1 MDKTVGFATS
11 FVVRTIVIE
20 EDMMIVA
27 IKEDMMI
34 VAIGEDM
41 MIVAIEEDMM
51 IAIEEDMM
59 IAIEEDIM
67 IVIGTLK
74 NLVDDRRQT
83 LAVEEIDFEGI
94 DMKTRLVKIMS
105 LIHLLLMR

>member
-41 MIVAIEEDMM
+41 MIV
-51 IAIEEDMM
+51 AIEEDMM

-105 LIHLLLMR
+105 LIHLLMR